1 MWLRPKQRSKTPPT
15 QPTGWS
21 VTTKNRPAGMGTERL
36 SVANAVQ
43 QRGRAEG
50 RGQPPSLCVSLSP
63 RIFHTRG
70 GDPTTHGDMERYEV
84 TSSHDC
90 LTITSLSVITRLTA
104 RTDT

>member
-70 GDPTTHGDMERYEV
+70 RPHHTWRHGEIRSTDLLLRYFV
-84 TSSHDC
+84 
-90 LTITSLSVITRLTA
+90 LR
-104 RTDT
+104 